1 MNAISAA
8 GIAYSVTKACSS
20 GNLVECTCHSNY
32 TQFTVGLED
41 AANPSPTNEE
51 QQNQHHPGGG
61 QKKQKNNFI
70 KNLFNSRNLRRQLK
84 KANTVKASGGDW
96 KWGGCSDNVQFGLNK
111 SKAFLDAR
119 IRSRRD
125 IKTLVK
131 THNNIAGL
139 LVSVFW
145 IVDPVILFW
154 LNYWLI
160 ILPLPPFR
168 QLGAICNWGVA
179 AMGCPAPVQC
189 RRAGWWYLP
198 SGKSVNGWRIATM
211 APPRWSP
218 ATTG

>member
-1 MNAISAA
+1 MRSTDNYRAFSFSSPADTRETGFVNAISAA

-32 TQFTVGLED
+32 TQFTSSSSSAGDHQGESKGRLKST
-41 AANPSPTNEE
+41 AKT
-51 QQNQHHPGGG
+51 
-61 QKKQKNNFI
+61 KKSFI

-84 KANTVKASGGDW
+84 KANAVKKSGGDW

-139 LVSVFW
+139 LVS
-145 IVDPVILFW
+145 D
-154 LNYWLI
+154 
-160 ILPLPPFR
+160 
-168 QLGAICNWGVA
+168 
-179 AMGCPAPVQC
+179 
-189 RRAGWWYLP
+189 RR
-198 SGKSVNGWRIATM
+198 
-211 APPRWSP
+211 
-218 ATTG
+218 

>member
-8 GIAYSVTKACSS
+8 GIAYAVTKACSS

-32 TQFTVGLED
+32 TQFTGSGSGSSSD
-41 AANPSPTNEE
+41 
-51 QQNQHHPGGG
+51 HHNNHKQGSG
-61 QKKQKNNFI
+61 QKRSKNNFI

-84 KANTVKASGGDW
+84 KANAVKKSGGDW

-139 LVSVFW
+139 LV
-145 IVDPVILFW
+145 
-154 LNYWLI
+154 
-160 ILPLPPFR
+160 
-168 QLGAICNWGVA
+168 
-179 AMGCPAPVQC
+179 
-189 RRAGWWYLP
+189 
-198 SGKSVNGWRIATM
+198 RIDW
-211 APPRWSP
+211 P
-218 ATTG
+218 

>member
-32 TQFTVGLED
+32 TQFNVG
-41 AANPSPTNEE
+41 S
-51 QQNQHHPGGG
+51 GGG
-61 QKKQKNNFI
+61 DQQQGEDEESGGHKSQSKKQQRKSTFI

-84 KANTVKASGGDW
+84 KANAVKASGGDW

-139 LVSVFW
+139 LVSDRHGYTF
-145 IVDPVILFW
+145 
-154 LNYWLI
+154 YH
-160 ILPLPPFR
+160 
-168 QLGAICNWGVA
+168 
-179 AMGCPAPVQC
+179 
-189 RRAGWWYLP
+189 
-198 SGKSVNGWRIATM
+198 
-211 APPRWSP
+211 
-218 ATTG
+218 

>member
-1 MNAISAA
+1 MDTQLVSEQEIFNYPPRPFADTRETGFVNAISAA

-32 TQFTVGLED
+32 TQFSVGIED
-41 AANPSPTNEE
+41 AAAAASNGE
-51 QQNQHHPGGG
+51 QLQHPGGG

-84 KANTVKASGGDW
+84 KANAVKASGGDW

-139 LVSVFW
+139 LVSISSW
-145 IVDPVILFW
+145 T
-154 LNYWLI
+154 
-160 ILPLPPFR
+160 
-168 QLGAICNWGVA
+168 
-179 AMGCPAPVQC
+179 GC
-189 RRAGWWYLP
+189 
-198 SGKSVNGWRIATM
+198 SS
-211 APPRWSP
+211 
-218 ATTG
+218 

>member
-8 GIAYSVTKACSS
+8 GIAYSVTRACSS

-32 TQFTVGLED
+32 TQFASIGESNRRSSAD
-41 AANPSPTNEE
+41 EE
-51 QQNQHHPGGG
+51 SNHNGHSSNNKT
-61 QKKQKNNFI
+61 KKKKNSFI

-84 KANTVKASGGDW
+84 KANAVKKSGGDW

-139 LVSVFW
+139 LVSGPP
-145 IVDPVILFW
+145 ILSPVQD
-154 LNYWLI
+154 NSSRTS
-160 ILPLPPFR
+160 LPLSPPP
-168 QLGAICNWGVA
+168 GN
-179 AMGCPAPVQC
+179 
-189 RRAGWWYLP
+189 
-198 SGKSVNGWRIATM
+198 
-211 APPRWSP
+211 
-218 ATTG
+218 

>member
-32 TQFTVGLED
+32 TQFSSIGSDQHQANRRAED
-41 AANPSPTNEE
+41 ESNQEH
-51 QQNQHHPGGG
+51 QQKHRET
-61 QKKQKNNFI
+61 KKNTFI

-84 KANTVKASGGDW
+84 KANAVKKSGGDW

-139 LVSVFW
+139 LVSACLHLLRRN
-145 IVDPVILFW
+145 DPFNRDNPIF
-154 LNYWLI
+154 
-160 ILPLPPFR
+160 PPHFHSSPTR
-168 QLGAICNWGVA
+168 QLGDICN
-179 AMGCPAPVQC
+179 
-189 RRAGWWYLP
+189 
-198 SGKSVNGWRIATM
+198 
-211 APPRWSP
+211 
-218 ATTG
+218 